1 MNAIPSYQ
9 ALRRAIL
16 GAVPCRTIFGAVL
29 CRAIL
34 GAGFLAVCAFVA
46 LPASA
51 RTVYDAGK
59 ALRQNFQNNATP
71 ANPYTD
77 ENGGIWKYSSAAG
90 VAPFTSLGDFK
101 ASYAKI
107 DNNQLQ
113 GWGGDSSPHLKVNVT
128 GHALTDS
135 SFVTKTGGV
144 LDGEPIDVDE
154 MVIHPGQ
161 TGNTYM
167 VLRFI
172 APEDGWYSAF
182 ASFHDTAKETTPT
195 ASSGASVAI
204 TLGQND
210 VLARG
215 IVSLEGV
222 ANGTKRFDFQMPVRY
237 MTAGTEI
244 RFAIGNNA
252 GGSGTAHANDATGV
266 KVFVTKEDEGA
277 FYDSGLAM
285 GNNVAASPYANP
297 YGTIADGTWYF
308 LTAAAPAA
316 QTAPANVSLSATSRI
331 TTEATS
337 STYLK
342 GVANAANGQSPF
354 VLVNT
359 SSSVQSTAVA
369 PGELKVHPRAGDS
382 TLKTWT
388 VVRFRPPESGRYSA
402 SIVARDVDRAN
413 LSTYPAADGADVYL
427 YVSDTLVTNAY
438 VSLETAVACTAHFT
452 FDDRFLVAG
461 EPVDIVVSPHGE
473 VHNDATG
480 VSAIFRRE
488 PGDVYD
494 AGKAFYANR
503 KNANTG
509 FVFDDL
515 LGGGAQWFL
524 GAKTNAWCGAQFYE
538 ELTASQVA
546 GGAKTKWWMQGRF
559 TSYSEYPYFVMA
571 TNGTA
576 TADSTFA
583 SSSDLL
589 AASPQE
595 FVAIVNDP
603 GYQSSSPTL
612 KATVPSNGVY
622 RARAYV
628 RDLNNGGGDGVLAS
642 VVANGHVAATS
653 PVMRDSGG
661 TIYETALGAD
671 RLWLRGGDRIEYVV
685 DPLASRTSDPTGLS
699 ACYVL
704 EESTP
709 SAHVV
714 NIDFGVPSSVTGLF
728 SNHAGAGREGWDD
741 WNKWNA
747 LRISNSSPSA
757 RAAVSNCREAD
768 GMTKRNVT
776 LELVRTSGN
785 VTKGYTSGDMPTGS
799 ALHNNWAV
807 STDASDTYTFTLS
820 KLKADEPYTLYLYS
834 AKGGAAGNATFTV
847 GGVTKTPDETWNLRD
862 VKVLARFDVVS
873 DAAGRIA
880 GTFAAADSNGG
891 AFNGLT
897 IVGEFPDYIPP
908 GFVLVVR

>member
-1 MNAIPSYQ
+1 MNAILRFQ
-9 ALRRAIL
+9 ALRRAVL
-16 GAVPCRTIFGAVL
+16 GA
-29 CRAIL
+29 
-34 GAGFLAVCAFVA
+34 LAACALVA
-46 LPASA
+46 LPVSA

-77 ENGGIWKYSSAAG
+77 ENGGIWTYSSAAG
-90 VAPFTSLGDFK
+90 VAPFSLLGNFVS
-101 ASYAKI
+101 SYAKI

-113 GWGGDSSPHLKVNVT
+113 GWGGTASPHLKVNIT
-128 GHALTDS
+128 DHALTDS

-144 LDGEPIDVDE
+144 LDGDPIDIDE
-154 MVIHPGQ
+154 MVFHPGKD
-161 TGNTYM
+161 GNSYM
-167 VLRFI
+167 VLRFT
-172 APEDGWYSAF
+172 APEDGWYSAL
-182 ASFHDTAKETTPT
+182 ASFHDTSKEATPT
-195 ASSGASVAI
+195 ASSGASVHV
-204 TLGQND
+204 TLGD
-210 VLARG
+210 DKILAQG
-215 IVSLEGV
+215 VVSLEGV
-222 ANGTKRFDFQMPVRY
+222 AGSTRRFDFQMPVRY

-244 RFAIGNNA
+244 RFTVGNNA
-252 GGSGTAHANDATGV
+252 GSSGTAHGNDATGV
-266 KVFVTKEDEGA
+266 KVFVTKEDVGT

-297 YGTIADGTWYF
+297 YGTIADGTWYC
-308 LTAAAPAA
+308 LTATAPAA
-316 QTAPANVSLSATSRI
+316 QTAPANVSLAATSRI

-342 GVANAANGQSPF
+342 GFANAANGQSPF

-359 SSSVQSTAVA
+359 ASSQQSTAVA

-388 VVRFRPPESGRYSA
+388 VVRFRSPESGRYSA

-413 LSTYPAADGADVYL
+413 LSTYPAADGVDVYL

-488 PGDVYD
+488 PGDVHD
-494 AGKAFYANR
+494 AGKSFYADRTAGNR
-503 KNANTG
+503 TDSFA
-509 FVFDDL
+509 DL
-515 LGGGAQWFL
+515 LGDGATWRL

-538 ELTASQVA
+538 ELIVGQVA
-546 GGAKTKWWMQGRF
+546 GGNTAKWWMQGRF
-559 TSYSEYPYFVMA
+559 SSYYEYPFFVMA

-583 SSSDLL
+583 SSADLL
-589 AASPQE
+589 AVAPQE
-595 FVAIVNDP
+595 FVAIVNEP

-622 RARAYV
+622 RARAYA
-628 RDLNNGGGDGVLAS
+628 RDLNNGGGDGVQVS
-642 VVANGHVAATS
+642 VVADGHVAATS
-653 PVMRDSGG
+653 PVKRDSGG

-685 DPLASRTSDPTGLS
+685 DPLTNRDADPTGLS

-704 EESTP
+704 EESEP

-728 SNHAGAGREGWDD
+728 SNHTGAGREGWGD
-741 WNKWNA
+741 WNRWNA

-757 RAAVSNCREAD
+757 RAAVDNCREAD
-768 GMTKRNVT
+768 GTTKRNVT
-776 LELVRTSGN
+776 LELTRSSGN
-785 VTKGYTSGDMPTGS
+785 VKKGYTSGDMPTGS
-799 ALHNNWAV
+799 ALHNNWAE
-807 STDASDTYTFTLS
+807 STGASDTYTFTLS

-847 GGVTKTPDETWNLRD
+847 GGITKAPDETWNLRD

-873 DAAGRIA
+873 DSAGRIA
-880 GTFAAADSNGG
+880 GTFAAADSGGG

-897 IVGEFPDYIPP
+897 VVGDFPDYIPT
-908 GFVLVVR
+908 GFILVVR

>member
-1 MNAIPSYQ
+1 MNANLSSSVPQ
-9 ALRRAIL
+9 
-16 GAVPCRTIFGAVL
+16 GASFCRKL
-29 CRAIL
+29 L
-34 GAGFLAVCAFVA
+34 AGWLIAVCSLAA
-46 LPASA
+46 LPSSA

-77 ENGGIWKYSSAAG
+77 ENGGKWTYSSAAD
-90 VAPFTSLGDFK
+90 VVPFTSLGNF
-101 ASYAKI
+101 ASSYATV
-107 DNNQLQ
+107 DNGQLQ
-113 GWGGDSSPHLKVNVT
+113 GWGSTSSPHLKVNVT
-128 GHALTDS
+128 GQTLASS
-135 SFVTKTGGV
+135 SFMAG
-144 LDGEPIDVDE
+144 DCEPIEADE
-154 MVIHPGQ
+154 MMIHPGSS
-161 TGNTYM
+161 GNTYM
-167 VLRFI
+167 VLRFT

-182 ASFHDTAKETTPT
+182 ASFHDTSEETTPT

-204 TLGQND
+204 TLGGNN

-215 IVSLEGV
+215 IVSLEGA
-222 ANGTKRFDFQMPVRY
+222 ANSTRRFDFQMPVRY

-252 GGSGTAHANDATGV
+252 GSSGTVHASDATGV

-297 YGTIADGTWYF
+297 YGTIADGTWYY

-316 QTAPANVSLSATSRI
+316 QTAPDNVSKVATSRI

-342 GVANAANGQSPF
+342 GFANAANGQSPF

-413 LSTYPAADGADVYL
+413 LSTYPTADGVDVYL
-427 YVSDTLVTNAY
+427 YVADALVTNAY

-473 VHNDATG
+473 VHSDATG
-480 VSAIFRRE
+480 ISAIFRRE
-488 PGDVYD
+488 PGAVYD

-503 KNANTG
+503 REANTG

-538 ELTASQVA
+538 ELTAGQVA

-559 TSYSEYPYFVMA
+559 TAYDQYPYFVMA

-576 TADSTFA
+576 TVDSAFGFSA
-583 SSSDLL
+583 DLL
-589 AASPQE
+589 AAAPQE
-595 FVAIVNDP
+595 FVAIVNEP

-612 KATVPSNGVY
+612 KATVPSNGIY
-622 RARAYV
+622 RARSYA
-628 RDLNNGGGDGVLAS
+628 RDLNNGGGDGVQVS
-642 VVANGHVAATS
+642 VVADGHIAATS

-671 RLWLRGGDRIEYVV
+671 HLWLKGGDRIEYVV
-685 DPLASRTSDPTGLS
+685 DPLASRNCDPTGLS
-699 ACYVL
+699 ACYVV
-704 EESTP
+704 EDASP

-714 NIDFGVPSSVTGLF
+714 NIDLVASGTSRF
-728 SNHAGAGREGWDD
+728 SPYAGRAREGWGD

-747 LRISNSSPSA
+747 LRPGAAASA
-757 RAAVSNCREAD
+757 VVKSCREAD
-768 GMTKRNVT
+768 GITRRNVSLSIT
-776 LELVRTSGN
+776 RSSGSN
-785 VTKGYTSGDMPTGS
+785 IAT
-799 ALHNNWAV
+799 
-807 STDASDTYTFTLS
+807 TDALTGCAMLDAAVASTGAGDAYAFTLS
-820 KLKADEPYTLYLYS
+820 KLVPNAPYRLYFYGAGDAEFAVGGETKGLEEPWC
-834 AKGGAAGNATFTV
+834 AGNANAIARFAIDADANGQITGTFSATSANGAAF
-847 GGVTKTPDETWNLRD
+847 GGV
-862 VKVLARFDVVS
+862 
-873 DAAGRIA
+873 
-880 GTFAAADSNGG
+880 
-891 AFNGLT
+891 T
-897 IVGEFPDYIPP
+897 IVGEFPDYIPES
-908 GFVLVVR
+908 FILVVR

>member
-1 MNAIPSYQ
+1 MNAIPRSQ
-9 ALRRAIL
+9 ALRHPIL
-16 GAVPCRTIFGAVL
+16 GAVSCRTIFGAVL

-34 GAGFLAVCAFVA
+34 GAVFLAVCALVA

-59 ALRQNFQNNATP
+59 ALRQNFLNNATP
-71 ANPYTD
+71 VNPYTD
-77 ENGGIWKYSSAAG
+77 ENGGKWTYSSASG
-90 VAPFTSLGDFK
+90 VAPFNNLGNF
-101 ASYAKI
+101 ASSYATV
-107 DNNQLQ
+107 DNGQLQ
-113 GWGGDSSPHLKVNVT
+113 GWGGSSSPHLKVNITDHV
-128 GHALTDS
+128 LTDS

-161 TGNTYM
+161 SGNTYM

-182 ASFHDTAKETTPT
+182 ASFHDTAKEATAT

-204 TLGQND
+204 TLGANN

-215 IVSLEGV
+215 IVSLEG
-222 ANGTKRFDFQMPVRY
+222 AEGSTKRFDFQMPVRY

-252 GGSGTAHANDATGV
+252 GSSGTVHASDATGV
-266 KVFVTKEDEGA
+266 KVFVTKEDVGT

-285 GNNVAASPYANP
+285 AENLATRYENPFGDIAN
-297 YGTIADGTWYF
+297 GTWYY
-308 LTAAAPAA
+308 LVASTADAS
-316 QTAPANVSLSATSRI
+316 TAPGNVSYAATSRI
-331 TTEATS
+331 STQATRS
-337 STYLK
+337 DAGNQRGFANNSTGTSPYVLLNETS
-342 GVANAANGQSPF
+342 VVSAN
-354 VLVNT
+354 
-359 SSSVQSTAVA
+359 VA
-369 PGELKVHPRAGDS
+369 PGELHVHPAAS
-382 TLKTWT
+382 NLKNWP
-388 VVRFRPPESGRYSA
+388 VIRFRPPASGYYSG
-402 SIVARDVDRAN
+402 SIVARDLVKASSSSPNAN
-413 LSTYPAADGADVYL
+413 GVDVYL
-427 YVSDTLVTNAY
+427 YVSDTLVTNAN
-438 VSLETAVACTAHFT
+438 VSLYTYQSTAHFT
-452 FDDRFLVAG
+452 FDSILMAAG
-461 EPVDIVVSPHGE
+461 EPVDILVSASG
-473 VHNDATG
+473 DASTDGTG
-480 VSAIFRRE
+480 ISAIFRRE

-494 AGKAFYANR
+494 SGKAFYADR
-503 KNANTG
+503 AGGSLTDS
-509 FVFDDL
+509 FADL
-515 LGGGAQWFL
+515 LGGGATWQL

-538 ELTASQVA
+538 ELTAGQVA

-612 KATVPSNGVY
+612 KATVPSDGVY

-653 PVMRDSGG
+653 PVMRESGG

-671 RLWLRGGDRIEYVV
+671 RLWLKGGDRIEYVV

-807 STDASDTYTFTLS
+807 STDASDTCTFTLS
-820 KLKADEPYTLYLYS
+820 KLKANEPYTLYLYS
-834 AKGGAAGNATFTV
+834 AKGGAAGNASFTV

-880 GTFAAADSNGG
+880 GTFAAADSTGG

-897 IVGEFPDYIPP
+897 IVGEFPDYIPS